1 MAILEEARK
10 KASQAEAEAEAL
22 RALQAARVL
31 DSQVDLNTLDEYMEQ
46 DFGPDFTPV
55 ILTDEDIAAQDA
67 ELQSMGI
74 ATEGQLHLQME
85 QKTTRNSEFHAPSTT
100 RGRRREITEPQI

>member
-31 DSQVDLNTLDEYMEQ
+31 DSQVDLNTLDEYMEH

-85 QKTTRNSEFHAPSTT
+85 QDNYSEL
-100 RGRRREITEPQI
+100 